1 MRRGFAARAMRRA
14 LAWLKAGRLPEPA
27 GSVNAVPVIGATAAD
42 TEPRGPRPCPRTG
55 STEVP
60 RRTDGGI
67 ARQAPTTPAVAMRRA
82 HARSATRA
90 LRGVHRCGGSAAA
103 HRGVSGRSLARGGTG
118 VAAAGDGAGAVPSAV
133 QADPAP
139 VRPGPQSAPWPCPW
153 RSRSRHSA
161 RPLLTAGVR
170 PGPPARTMDS
180 NTRTSRSRRP
190 SMDGT
195 PITGRYDSAVALGDA
210 SPPGRRNVLT
220 ARDPAW
226 RPRPGAA
233 RPWPGT
239 TGPARRPL
247 RPRPRRV
254 AGPGAPGRVLADA
267 PAYRA

>member
-1 MRRGFAARAMRRA
+1 M
-14 LAWLKAGRLPEPA
+14 
-27 GSVNAVPVIGATAAD
+27 
-42 TEPRGPRPCPRTG
+42 PCRSSAQRPRTPNREG
-55 STEVP
+55 QDHVREPDRP
-60 RRTDGGI
+60 RSRVERT
-67 ARQAPTTPAVAMRRA
+67 AVLLGKRRRRLLSRCVEHTLGA
-82 HARSATRA
+82 LYTRA

-139 VRPGPQSAPWPCPW
+139 VRPGPRSAPWPCPW

-180 NTRTSRSRRP
+180 NARTSRSRRP

-267 PAYRA
+267 LAYRA